1 MNSQCLKF
9 FVVGVALNGALGRPS
24 YFADENEY
32 RHRRQNIEVEV
43 AAEYGSNWD
52 VRNVRFI
59 SFEIRKKRRFKL
71 SYIFIF
77 RIVALVRII
86 SDIRHLQGL
95 G

>member
-9 FVVGVALNGALGRPS
+9 FVVGVAMNGALGRPS

-59 SFEIRKKRRFKL
+59 SFETGENEAF
-71 SYIFIF
+71 
-77 RIVALVRII
+77 
-86 SDIRHLQGL
+86 
-95 G
+95 